1 MYSHL
6 LLQGA
11 IRRPFILGSKLPNP
25 LRKKS
30 GQNMERK
37 RDKQINIRLT
47 ADEYLKVYNLTKK
60 ADMCLSEYVRKC
72 ILKKEIVT
80 VYGIKEFL
88 EELNRIG
95 NNLNQLTRKVNQG
108 KVKELG
114 DDLAQINHNLNTVFE
129 KILKTI

>member
-1 MYSHL
+1 
-6 LLQGA
+6 
-11 IRRPFILGSKLPNP
+11 
-25 LRKKS
+25 
-30 GQNMERK
+30 MERK
-37 RDKQINIRLT
+37 RDKQINIRLR

-114 DDLAQINHNLNTVFE
+114 DDLAQINCNLNVVFE

>member
-6 LLQGA
+6 LAQGA
-11 IRRPFILGSKLPNP
+11 THRPFILGSKLPNP
-25 LRKKS
+25 LLKKS
-30 GQNMERK
+30 GHNMERK
-37 RDKQINIRLT
+37 RDKQINIRLR

-108 KVKELG
+108 KIKELG
-114 DDLAQINHNLNTVFE
+114 DDLAQINYNLNTVFE

>member
-6 LLQGA
+6 LLPWPH
-11 IRRPFILGSKLPNP
+11 IDIIIIGSKLPNP

-37 RDKQINIRLT
+37 RDKQINIRLRT
-47 ADEYLKVYNLTKK
+47 DEYLKVYSLMEE
-60 ADMCLSEYVRKC
+60 ADMGLSEYVRKC
-72 ILKKEIVT
+72 ILKKEIVRI
-80 VYGIKEFL
+80 YKIKEFL

-114 DDLAQINHNLNTVFE
+114 DDLAQINCNLNVVFE